1 MSELLQF
8 FKDMRDNGYGLA
20 EIAAQ
25 LGTSAIAEPVAGFAA
40 MYDPVHGADAIRE
53 GMTYAPR
60 TQAAQEYSQSVGN
73 AASAAIKPA
82 MPIID
87 TWKKGVDI
95 AGQYSP
101 VVGAALRTV
110 PTAIGIAMGAKPALQ
125 AGRQVSE
132 GLGAMQ
138 GRMIANANAPRT
150 LNTGFRGQRG
160 VFAGINALT
169 ADKEALAKAQQ
180 MIAQGVDPAQVWKE
194 TGWGKGVDGKWR
206 FEIDDSKAKLRDYQ
220 FTPTEAYNNARRD
233 AFVSGDNAMT
243 SRAKSMEQYASMT
256 KNQLKDEYKRTGN
269 EIVDAAINGD
279 IEKAKW
285 LSEQRSGLDAL
296 LSQMGS
302 REYGKASS
310 FIAHGDLGEAYPDVY
325 KIHTRIS
332 PEEVGNARGHY
343 SRGNDLQSERVVLG
357 EKPIF
362 DSHKSTMLHEL
373 QHAIQKREGFAKG
386 GSPKQFEGFYND
398 PHEAY
403 RKLAG
408 EVEARM
414 VQNRMNLTPEQRRD
428 TYPFAIGR
436 YGYEDIPKNEQ
447 IITFGNNKAMS
458 QRPLTEFEQAH
469 LTAQRNAALPVN
481 QGGLGLAPDNTAMD
495 RARAMGFDV
504 DNPVYHGTGADI
516 DAFDPKL
523 LKETSQYM
531 KGVFTTDKP
540 DIASNY
546 GDTVYPL
553 VQKQGYTLKDKRTDR
568 ASGKTPKEVDT
579 IRDKDKNIIVTTK
592 PENIR
597 SRFAAFDPFNRES
610 SNLLATTAPLV
621 PTTALGA
628 YMYNEKR
635 KKSQGNQ

>member
-1 MSELLQF
+1 MSELLRF

-40 MYDPVHGADAIRE
+40 MYDPTHGADAIRE
-53 GMTYAPR
+53 GMTYQPR
-60 TQAAQEYSQSVGN
+60 SDAAKMYQRGAANAIGQAV
-73 AASAAIKPA
+73 KPV

-87 TWKKGVDI
+87 TWKQGVDI
-95 AGQYSP
+95 AGRYSP
-101 VVGAALRTV
+101 VVGAGLRTV
-110 PTAIGIAMGAKPALQ
+110 PAAIGIAMGAKPALQ

-132 GLGAMQ
+132 GLGVMQ

-150 LNTGFRGQRG
+150 LNTGYMGQRG
-160 VFAGINALT
+160 AINPSDFNLVT
-169 ADKEALAKAQQ
+169 N
-180 MIAQGVDPAQVWKE
+180 P
-194 TGWGKGVDGKWR
+194 DGTVTM
-206 FEIDDSKAKLRDYQ
+206 YHG
-220 FTPTEAYNNARRD
+220 T
-233 AFVSGDNAMT
+233 
-243 SRAKSMEQYASMT
+243 T
-256 KNQLKDEYKRTGN
+256 K
-269 EIVDAAINGD
+269 DAAKKI
-279 IEKAKW
+279 IQERK
-285 LSEQRSGLDAL
+285 L
-296 LSQMGS
+296 LS
-302 REYGKASS
+302 A
-310 FIAHGDLGEAYPDVY
+310 GEPDVY
-325 KIHTRIS
+325 MTTDPMAGYGDGTTVKFNIDPKHINLDDEFPS
-332 PEEVGNARGHY
+332 G
-343 SRGNDLQSERVVLG
+343 RVDFRM
-357 EKPIF
+357 P
-362 DSHKSTMLHEL
+362 
-373 QHAIQKREGFAKG
+373 AAKG
-386 GSPKQFEGFYND
+386 WRIQNPEINTPK
-398 PHEAY
+398 
-403 RKLAG
+403 
-408 EVEARM
+408 
-414 VQNRMNLTPEQRRD
+414 
-428 TYPFAIGR
+428 
-436 YGYEDIPKNEQ
+436 
-447 IITFGNNKAMS
+447 
-458 QRPLTEFEQAH
+458 RPLTEFEQAH

-504 DNPVYHGTGADI
+504 DNPVYHGSGADI

-628 YMYNEKR
+628 YMYNENR

>member
-1 MSELLQF
+1 MSELLRF

-40 MYDPVHGADAIRE
+40 MYDPQHGADAIRE
-53 GMTYAPR
+53 GMTYQPR
-60 TQAAQEYSQSVGN
+60 TQEAQEYSQSVGN

-101 VVGAALRTV
+101 VVGAGLRTV

-138 GRMIANANAPRT
+138 GRMIANANAPST
-150 LNTGFRGQRG
+150 LNTAGFRGQRG

-373 QHAIQKREGFAKG
+373 QHAIQQREGFAKG
-386 GSPKQFEGFYND
+386 GSPQTVNQSIFRENQAKYFDDLITQLEEKLPKPNQQWIDDIHDPIEAQIEKIKEQKYNLSNSNVGFD
-398 PHEAY
+398 AY
-403 RKLAG
+403 RSLAG
-408 EVEARM
+408 EVEARTT
-414 VQNRMNLTPEQRRD
+414 QSRLNLDPQQRREN
-428 TYPFAIGR
+428 YPFDYKT
-436 YGYEDIPKNEQ
+436 YGYDVPAKSQ
-447 IITFGNNKAMS
+447 TVDFGNNKANA

-469 LTAQRNAALPVN
+469 A
-481 QGGLGLAPDNTAMD
+481 
-495 RARAMGFDV
+495 
-504 DNPVYHGTGADI
+504 
-516 DAFDPKL
+516 
-523 LKETSQYM
+523 
-531 KGVFTTDKP
+531 
-540 DIASNY
+540 
-546 GDTVYPL
+546 
-553 VQKQGYTLKDKRTDR
+553 
-568 ASGKTPKEVDT
+568 
-579 IRDKDKNIIVTTK
+579 
-592 PENIR
+592 
-597 SRFAAFDPFNRES
+597 
-610 SNLLATTAPLV
+610 TAPLL